1 MSREIIE
8 DLVAEKSYREGNF
21 KEFSQV
27 ICKVIANFANV
38 SRVGVWLLDLPQT
51 HIYASTMLVDGDI
64 VETDIKISKEE
75 YPVYFGALN
84 LNRSLIVNDTYNDPV
99 TQEFVESYL
108 TAFNITS
115 MLDTPIREGNDIK
128 GVICIE
134 HTGPERVWSEDI
146 ISFAGICGDLLSHV
160 LLLKNKN
167 IYQRAIDQVADITIS
182 DTDGRIIYGN
192 DVFLEKYKVDK
203 SQIGNIHQRALNSG
217 FHDGPFFKDLW
228 ETIKSKKVWN
238 NLILNK
244 SLEGEKGWN
253 DTTIIPIEVGGREY
267 YFTMRIDRSEQK
279 RLEDLVRKS
288 AKLSAIGEISASI
301 LHEVSS
307 PLTTLGMVVELL
319 EMRSNGEFK
328 KEIDDILKASKSVQK
343 IFKNMRKFLVEG
355 ELDRFER
362 VDLLSVISAAQEL
375 IDTEFKKNNIQLE
388 IVSGEEKLEV
398 FGDATSLT
406 QVFSNLIKN
415 AIDAIANLDEK
426 WIKIILD
433 KSSDRVLVKVI
444 DSGNGL
450 SEEVSEK
457 LFEPLFST
465 KKKTSGT
472 GMGMSIIRNIIIK
485 HNASINYLEDELN
498 TTFLLKFYSYK

>member
-27 ICKVIANFANV
+27 ICKVIAKFANV

-51 HIYASTMLVDGDI
+51 HIYTSTMLVDGEI
-64 VETDIKISKEE
+64 VDTDLKVSKED
-75 YPVYFGALN
+75 YPIYFGALK
-84 LNRSLIVNDTYNDPV
+84 LNRSLIINDAYNDPI
-99 TQEFVESYL
+99 TQEFVEGYL
-108 TAFNITS
+108 PAFNVTS
-115 MLDTPIREGNDIK
+115 MLDTPIREGNDVK

-134 HTGPERVWSEDI
+134 HTGPERIWSEDI

-192 DVFLEKYKVDK
+192 EVFLEKYKVDK
-203 SQIGNIHQRALNSG
+203 SQIGKIYQSSINSG
-217 FHDGPFFKDLW
+217 FHDDQFFKELW

-244 SLEGEKGWN
+244 NLEGEQSWN
-253 DTTIIPIEVGGREY
+253 DTTIIPIEVGGREFF
-267 YFTMRIDRSEQK
+267 FTMRIDRSEQK

-307 PLTTLGMVVELL
+307 PLTTLGMGVELL

-328 KEIDDILKASKSVQK
+328 KEIEDILKASKSVQK

-355 ELDRFER
+355 ELNRFER
-362 VDLLSVISAAQEL
+362 VNLFSVITVSQEL
-375 IDTEFKKNNIQLE
+375 MDRELKENNVQLE
-388 IVSGEEKLEV
+388 LVSDDQNVEV

-406 QVFSNLIKN
+406 QVFSNLIRN
-415 AIDAIANLDEK
+415 SIDAIVSLDEK
-426 WIKIILD
+426 WIKIILE
-433 KSSDRVLVKVI
+433 KSEDRVLVKVI

-465 KKKTSGT
+465 KMETTGT
-472 GMGMSIIRNIIIK
+472 GMGMSIVRNIVIK
-485 HNASINYLEDELN
+485 HNASISYLEEEPN
-498 TTFLLKFYSYK
+498 TTFLLKFYSFK